1 MYNIFKRPMFKLGGM
16 TQGTGIMS
24 HVESRP
30 QYFNGG
36 RIMAQGGYDPR
47 GTYFGYGADPRGTY
61 FGPGPTKISPI
72 GSVGSINPVNT
83 VADIEALTGTGT
95 GQSQSAFEKGQA
107 ARREAMNRAVKYG
120 KYIPAAAST
129 ASQFGA
135 GFLGPTV
142 TGGLATL
149 GTIAA
154 PIAAVGTLAYAGRAR
169 NQSELDYIKNNIP
182 PSEASGEGDYDAYMA
197 GKTAAYNEGV
207 AKGEKELSFLETFTG
222 SKSKDKSIDTNLSL
236 SGINQFKGISGKGT
250 ITTSVD
256 PLTGDLIDNTT
267 GEVIKSEE
275 KPEQKSDAA
284 KPAVYKETD
293 PRAEIKKEADLIRE
307 TIGDDLGE
315 GELALIIS
323 RALATPGKIADKI
336 RAATELAIP
345 FAKEK
350 RKGKREIA
358 LKAYEAFK
366 DKEKTQIAAGKK
378 GEVGQLVDTY
388 VTGKI
393 KSGDKR
399 DPAIIANEFIE
410 ERYLGAGKE
419 EGALQRVIFS
429 EDYKNDIR
437 PAIVKI
443 NKLERQKQSTGK
455 LSKDEQKMLD
465 DSKAII
471 NQAVKKYPQFKEL
484 ITTETLAIGGRVGL
498 AEGTQPEPVI
508 EETVMKEGPSD
519 VAIKPVNK
527 LSYAELR
534 DRLPKEITDDIVQ
547 LVASSEEALQDF
559 AYIRTQRDINDFNVK
574 YGVNLILPATR

>member
-1 MYNIFKRPMFKLGGM
+1 MYNVFKRPMFKMGGM

-24 HVESRP
+24 HVEPRP
-30 QYFNGG
+30 QYFGGG

-83 VADIEALTGTGT
+83 IADIEALTGTGT

-135 GFLGPTV
+135 GFLGPAV

-154 PIAAVGTLAYAGRAR
+154 PIAAVGTLAYAGRPR
-169 NQSELDYIKNNIP
+169 NQSELNYIKNTIP

-207 AKGEKELSFLETFTG
+207 AKGEKELTFFEGLTKPKTTETTG
-222 SKSKDKSIDTNLSL
+222 PASSVAGL
-236 SGINQFKGISGKGT
+236 NQFRGITGKGT

-256 PLTGDLIDNTT
+256 ELTGDLIDNTT

-275 KPEQKSDAA
+275 KPEQKPDAA

-307 TIGDDLGE
+307 TIGDDLGG

-378 GEVGQLVDTY
+378 GEVGQLIDTY
-388 VTGKI
+388 VAGKI
-393 KSGDKR
+393 KAGDKR
-399 DPAIIANEFIE
+399 SPELIANEFIE

-419 EGALQRVIFS
+419 EGALQKNVFF
-429 EDYKNDIR
+429 EDYKSEIK
-437 PAIVKI
+437 PAIVKV
-443 NKLERQKQSTGK
+443 NKYERQKQLTGK
-455 LSKDEQKMLD
+455 LSKEEQKMFD
-465 DSKAII
+465 EAKFTVD
-471 NQAVKKYPQFKEL
+471 QYVKKYPQFKQY
-484 ITTETLAIGGRVGL
+484 ITTENLATGGRVGL

-534 DRLPKEITDDIVQ
+534 DRLPKEITDDIIQ
-547 LVASSEEALQDF
+547 LIANSEEALQDF
-559 AYIRTQRDINDFNVK
+559 SYIRTQRDINDFNVK

>member
-1 MYNIFKRPMFKLGGM
+1 MFKLGGM

-47 GTYFGYGADPRGTY
+47 GVYFGYGADPRGTY
-61 FGPGPTKISPI
+61 FGPGTKPTTTFNPI
-72 GSVGSINPVNT
+72 NT
-83 VADIEALTGTGT
+83 ATDIEALTGTGT

-120 KYIPAAAST
+120 KYIPAAAAT
-129 ASQFGA
+129 ASEFGA
-135 GFLGPTV
+135 GFLGPAV

-154 PIAAVGTLAYAGRAR
+154 PIAAAGTLAYAGRAR

-222 SKSKDKSIDTNLSL
+222 SKSKAKSIDTDLSL
-236 SGINQFKGISGKGT
+236 SGINQFKGITGKGT

-256 PLTGDLIDNTT
+256 PVTGDIIDNTT

-284 KPAVYKETD
+284 RPATYKETN
-293 PRAEIKKEADLIRE
+293 PREEIQKEADLIRE
-307 TIGDDLGE
+307 AIGEDFGSGE
-315 GELALIIS
+315 AALIIS

-345 FAKEK
+345 IAKEK
-350 RKGKREIA
+350 RKGNRDVV
-358 LKAYEAFK
+358 LKAYEAYK

-378 GEVGQLVDTY
+378 GEVGQLIEQY
-388 VTGKI
+388 VAGKI
-393 KSGDKR
+393 KAGDKR
-399 DPAIIANEFIE
+399 DPAIITNEFIE

-419 EGALQRVIFS
+419 ESALQKVIFS
-429 EDYKNDIR
+429 EDYKSTIKPSLD
-437 PAIVKI
+437 KL
-443 NKLERQKQSTGK
+443 NKYERQKELTGK
-455 LSKDEQKMLD
+455 LSKEEQKMLD
-465 DSKAII
+465 EAKFTVGQYI
-471 NQAVKKYPQFKEL
+471 KKYPQFKQYM
-484 ITTETLAIGGRVGL
+484 TSETFATGGRVNL
-498 AEGTQPEPVI
+498 AEGTQPESVI

-534 DRLPKEITDDIVQ
+534 DRLPKEITNDIVQ
-547 LVASSEEALQDF
+547 LISKSEEALQEF

-574 YGVNLILPATR
+574 YGVNLVLPPTR

>member
-30 QYFNGG
+30 QYFGGG

-47 GTYFGYGADPRGTY
+47 GVYFGPGPDPRGTY
-61 FGPGPTKISPI
+61 FGPAPRS
-72 GSVGSINPVNT
+72 
-83 VADIEALTGTGT
+83 TGTTGMFDPFNPNPRPTTISGT
-95 GQSQSAFEKGQA
+95 LPAEQKGLEFRQKIAEQA
-107 ARREAMNRAVKYG
+107 TRFG
-120 KYIPAAAST
+120 KSVPKMTST
-129 ASQFGA
+129 ALGFGR
-135 GFLGPTV
+135 GFLGPAVTSGLGV
-142 TGGLATL
+142 TGL
-149 GTIAA
+149 IAA
-154 PIAAVGTLAYAGRAR
+154 PIATVGALAYAGRPR
-169 NQSELDYIKNNIP
+169 NQSELDYIKNTIP

-207 AKGEKELSFLETFTG
+207 AKGEKELTFFEGLTKPKTTETTG
-222 SKSKDKSIDTNLSL
+222 PAPSVTGL
-236 SGINQFKGISGKGT
+236 NQFRGITGKGT

-256 PLTGDLIDNTT
+256 ELTGDIIDNTT

-275 KPEQKSDAA
+275 APAPKSDAA
-284 KPAVYKETD
+284 KPATYKETD

-307 TIGDDLGE
+307 TIGDEASG
-315 GELALIIS
+315 GELALIVS
-323 RALATPGKIADKI
+323 RALATPGTIADKI

-345 FAKEK
+345 LVKEK
-350 RKGKREIA
+350 RKGRREIA
-358 LKAYEAFK
+358 LKAYESFK
-366 DKEKTQIAAGKK
+366 DKEKAQIAAGKK
-378 GEVGQLVDTY
+378 GELGQLIDQY
-388 VTGKI
+388 VEGKRTE
-393 KSGDKR
+393 GDKR
-399 DPAIIANEFIE
+399 PEATIRKEFIE

-419 EGALQRVIFS
+419 ESALQRVIFS

-437 PAIVKI
+437 PAIVKV

-455 LSKDEQKMLD
+455 LSKEEQKMLD
-465 DSKAII
+465 DSKAIL
-471 NQAVKKYPQFKEL
+471 NQAIKKYPQFKEL
-484 ITTETLAIGGRVGL
+484 ITTETLATGGRVGL

-527 LSYAELR
+527 LSYSELR

>member
-16 TQGTGIMS
+16 TQGPGIMS

-30 QYFNGG
+30 QYFGGG

-83 VADIEALTGTGT
+83 IADIEALTGTGT

-154 PIAAVGTLAYAGRAR
+154 PIAAVGTLAYAGRPR
-169 NQSELDYIKNNIP
+169 NQSELNYIKNTIP

-207 AKGEKELSFLETFTG
+207 AKGEKELTFFEGLTKPKTTETTG
-222 SKSKDKSIDTNLSL
+222 PASSVAGL
-236 SGINQFKGISGKGT
+236 NQFRGITGKGT

-256 PLTGDLIDNTT
+256 ELTGDLIDNTT

-275 KPEQKSDAA
+275 KPEQKPDAA

-307 TIGDDLGE
+307 TIGDDLGG

-378 GEVGQLVDTY
+378 GEVGQLIDTY
-388 VTGKI
+388 VAGKI
-393 KSGDKR
+393 KAGDKR
-399 DPAIIANEFIE
+399 SPELIANEFIE

-419 EGALQRVIFS
+419 EGALQKVIFS
-429 EDYKNDIR
+429 EDYKSTIK
-437 PAIVKI
+437 PAVD
-443 NKLERQKQSTGK
+443 KLNRYQRQKQLTGK
-455 LSKDEQKMLD
+455 LSKEEQKMLD
-465 DSKAII
+465 EAKFTVDQYI
-471 NQAVKKYPQFKEL
+471 KKYPQFKQY
-484 ITTETLAIGGRVGL
+484 ITTETLATGGRVGL
-498 AEGTQPEPVI
+498 AEGTQPESVI

-527 LSYAELR
+527 LSYPELR

-547 LVASSEEALQDF
+547 LIANSEEALQDF
-559 AYIRTQRDINDFNVK
+559 SYIRTQRDINDFNVM

>member
-24 HVESRP
+24 HVEPRP

-72 GSVGSINPVNT
+72 GSINPVNT

-107 ARREAMNRAVKYG
+107 ARREAMNKAVKYG
-120 KYIPAAAST
+120 KYSPAAAST

-154 PIAAVGTLAYAGRAR
+154 PIAAVGTLAYAGRPR
-169 NQSELDYIKNNIP
+169 NQSELNYIKNTIP

-207 AKGEKELSFLETFTG
+207 AKGEKELGFFEGFT
-222 SKSKDKSIDTNLSL
+222 KSKTTETTGPVPSTTGL
-236 SGINQFKGISGKGT
+236 NQFRGITGQGT

-275 KPEQKSDAA
+275 KPEQKPDAA
-284 KPAVYKETD
+284 KPAVYKEAD

-307 TIGDDLGE
+307 TIGDEASG
-315 GELALIIS
+315 GELALIVS
-323 RALATPGKIADKI
+323 RALATPGTIADKI

-345 FAKEK
+345 LVKEK
-350 RKGKREIA
+350 RKGRREIA

-484 ITTETLAIGGRVGL
+484 ITTETLATGGRVGL

>member
-1 MYNIFKRPMFKLGGM
+1 MFKMGGM

-24 HVESRP
+24 HVEPRS
-30 QYFNGG
+30 QYFGGG
-36 RIMAQGGYDPR
+36 RIMAAYGYNPLQI
-47 GTYFGYGADPRGTY
+47 GY
-61 FGPGPTKISPI
+61 SPI
-72 GSVGSINPVNT
+72 GQIGYTPRIGYTPTGTSIPSSPINT
-83 VADIEALTGTGT
+83 ITDIEALTGTGT

-154 PIAAVGTLAYAGRAR
+154 PIAAVGTLAYAGRPR
-169 NQSELDYIKNNIP
+169 NQSELNYIKNTIP

-207 AKGEKELSFLETFTG
+207 AKGEKELTFFEGFTKPKTTETTG
-222 SKSKDKSIDTNLSL
+222 PASSVTGL
-236 SGINQFKGISGKGT
+236 NQFRGITGKGT

-256 PLTGDLIDNTT
+256 ELTGDLIDNTT

-275 KPEQKSDAA
+275 KPEQKPDAA

-307 TIGDDLGE
+307 TIGDDLGG

-378 GEVGQLVDTY
+378 GEVGQLIDTY
-388 VTGKI
+388 VAGKI
-393 KSGDKR
+393 KAGDKR
-399 DPAIIANEFIE
+399 SPELIANEFIE

-419 EGALQRVIFS
+419 EGALQKVIFS
-429 EDYKNDIR
+429 EDYKSTIK
-437 PAIVKI
+437 PAVD
-443 NKLERQKQSTGK
+443 KLNRYQRQKQLTGK
-455 LSKDEQKMLD
+455 LSKEEQKMLD
-465 DSKAII
+465 EAKFTVDQYI
-471 NQAVKKYPQFKEL
+471 KKYPQFKQY
-484 ITTETLAIGGRVGL
+484 ITTETLATGGRVGL
-498 AEGTQPEPVI
+498 AEGTQPESVI
-508 EETVMKEGPSD
+508 EETIMKEGPSD

-527 LSYAELR
+527 LSYPELR

-547 LVASSEEALQDF
+547 LIANSEEALQDF
-559 AYIRTQRDINDFNVK
+559 SYIRTQRDINDFNVK

>member
-1 MYNIFKRPMFKLGGM
+1 MYNIFKRPMFKMGGM

-24 HVESRP
+24 HVEPRP
-30 QYFNGG
+30 QYFGGG
-36 RIMAQGGYDPR
+36 RIMAAYGYNPLQI
-47 GTYFGYGADPRGTY
+47 GY
-61 FGPGPTKISPI
+61 SPI
-72 GSVGSINPVNT
+72 GQIGYTPRIGYTPTGTSIPSSPINT
-83 VADIEALTGTGT
+83 ITDIEALTGTGT

-154 PIAAVGTLAYAGRAR
+154 PIAAVGTLAYAGRPR
-169 NQSELDYIKNNIP
+169 NQSELNYIKNTIP

-207 AKGEKELSFLETFTG
+207 AKGEKELTFFEGLTKPKTTETTG
-222 SKSKDKSIDTNLSL
+222 PASSVAGL
-236 SGINQFKGISGKGT
+236 NQFRGITGKGT

-256 PLTGDLIDNTT
+256 ELTGDLIDNTT

-275 KPEQKSDAA
+275 KPEQKPDAA

-293 PRAEIKKEADLIRE
+293 SRTEIKKEADLIRE
-307 TIGDDLGE
+307 TIGDDLGG

-378 GEVGQLVDTY
+378 GEVGQLIDTY
-388 VTGKI
+388 VAGKI
-393 KSGDKR
+393 KAGDKR
-399 DPAIIANEFIE
+399 SPELIANEFIE

-419 EGALQRVIFS
+419 EGALQKNVFF
-429 EDYKNDIR
+429 EDYKSEIK
-437 PAIVKI
+437 PAIVKV
-443 NKLERQKQSTGK
+443 NKYERQKQLTGK
-455 LSKDEQKMLD
+455 LSKEEQKMFD
-465 DSKAII
+465 EAKFTVD
-471 NQAVKKYPQFKEL
+471 QYVKKYPQFKQY
-484 ITTETLAIGGRVGL
+484 ITTENLATGGRVGL
-498 AEGTQPEPVI
+498 AEGTQSEPVI

>member
-1 MYNIFKRPMFKLGGM
+1 MYNIFKRPMFKMGGM

-24 HVESRP
+24 HVEPRP
-30 QYFNGG
+30 QYFGGG

-83 VADIEALTGTGT
+83 IADIEALTGTGT

-154 PIAAVGTLAYAGRAR
+154 PIAAVGTLAYAGRPR
-169 NQSELDYIKNNIP
+169 NQSELNYIKNTIP

-207 AKGEKELSFLETFTG
+207 AKGEKELTFFEGFTKPKTTETTG
-222 SKSKDKSIDTNLSL
+222 PASSVTGL
-236 SGINQFKGISGKGT
+236 NQFRGITGKGT

-256 PLTGDLIDNTT
+256 ELTGDLIDNTT

-275 KPEQKSDAA
+275 KPEQKPDAA
-284 KPAVYKETD
+284 KPAVYKEAD

-307 TIGDDLGE
+307 TIGDDLGG

-378 GEVGQLVDTY
+378 GEVGQLIDTY
-388 VTGKI
+388 VAGKI
-393 KSGDKR
+393 KAGDKR
-399 DPAIIANEFIE
+399 SPELIANEFIE

-419 EGALQRVIFS
+419 EGALQKNVFF
-429 EDYKNDIR
+429 EDYKSEIK
-437 PAIVKI
+437 PAIVKV
-443 NKLERQKQSTGK
+443 NKYERQKQLTGK
-455 LSKDEQKMLD
+455 LSKEEQKMFD
-465 DSKAII
+465 EAKFTVD
-471 NQAVKKYPQFKEL
+471 QYVKKYPQFKQY
-484 ITTETLAIGGRVGL
+484 ITTENLATGGRVGL
-498 AEGTQPEPVI
+498 AEGTQPESVI
-508 EETVMKEGPSD
+508 EETIMKEGPSD

-527 LSYAELR
+527 LSYPELR

-547 LVASSEEALQDF
+547 LIANSEEALQDF
-559 AYIRTQRDINDFNVK
+559 SYIRTQRDINDFNVK

>member
-1 MYNIFKRPMFKLGGM
+1 MFKLGGM

-24 HVESRP
+24 HVEPRP

-72 GSVGSINPVNT
+72 GSINPVNT

-154 PIAAVGTLAYAGRAR
+154 PIAAFGTLAYAGRPR
-169 NQSELDYIKNNIP
+169 NQSELNYIKNTIP

-207 AKGEKELSFLETFTG
+207 AKGEKELGFFEGFSKPTTPETTG
-222 SKSKDKSIDTNLSL
+222 PVPSTTGL
-236 SGINQFKGISGKGT
+236 NQFRGITGQGT

-275 KPEQKSDAA
+275 KPEQKPDAA
-284 KPAVYKETD
+284 KPAVYKEAD

-307 TIGDDLGE
+307 TIGDEASG
-315 GELALIIS
+315 GELALIVS
-323 RALATPGKIADKI
+323 RALATPGTIADKI

-345 FAKEK
+345 LVKEK
-350 RKGKREIA
+350 RKGRREIA

-471 NQAVKKYPQFKEL
+471 NQAIKKYPQFKEL
-484 ITTETLAIGGRVGL
+484 ITTETLATGGRVGL

-508 EETVMKEGPSD
+508 EETVMKEGSSD

>member
-24 HVESRP
+24 HVEPRP

-61 FGPGPTKISPI
+61 FGPGAKPTTTF
-72 GSVGSINPVNT
+72 NPVNT

-107 ARREAMNRAVKYG
+107 ARREAMNRAVKFG
-120 KYIPAAAST
+120 KYVPAAAST

-135 GFLGPTV
+135 GFLGPAV
-142 TGGLATL
+142 TGGLTTL
-149 GTIAA
+149 GLTTGLVA
-154 PIAAVGTLAYAGRAR
+154 PIAGLAYAGRPR
-169 NQSELDYIKNNIP
+169 NQSELNYIKNTIP

-207 AKGEKELSFLETFTG
+207 AKGEKELGFFEGFSKPTTPETTG
-222 SKSKDKSIDTNLSL
+222 PVPSTTGL
-236 SGINQFKGISGKGT
+236 NQFRGITGQGT

-275 KPEQKSDAA
+275 KPEQKPDAA
-284 KPAVYKETD
+284 KPAVYKEAD

-307 TIGDDLGE
+307 TIGDEASG
-315 GELALIIS
+315 GELALIVS
-323 RALATPGKIADKI
+323 RALATPGTIADKI

-345 FAKEK
+345 LVKEK
-350 RKGKREIA
+350 RKGRREIA

-378 GEVGQLVDTY
+378 GDVGQLVDTY

-437 PAIVKI
+437 PAIVKV

-455 LSKDEQKMLD
+455 LSKEEQKMLD
-465 DSKAII
+465 DSKAIL
-471 NQAVKKYPQFKEL
+471 NQAIKKYPQFKEL
-484 ITTETLAIGGRVGL
+484 ITTETLATGGRVGL

-527 LSYAELR
+527 LSYSELR

>member
-1 MYNIFKRPMFKLGGM
+1 MFKLGGM

-24 HVESRP
+24 HVEPRAK
-30 QYFNGG
+30 YFNGG

-61 FGPGPTKISPI
+61 FGPGVKPTTTL
-72 GSVGSINPVNT
+72 NPVNT

-107 ARREAMNRAVKYG
+107 ARREAMNRAIKYG

-142 TGGLATL
+142 TGGLGIAGL
-149 GTIAA
+149 FAA
-154 PIAAVGTLAYAGRAR
+154 PIATVGALAYAGRAR
-169 NQSELDYIKNNIP
+169 NQSELDYIKNTIP
-182 PSEASGEGDYDAYMA
+182 PSEASSEGEYDAYMA

-207 AKGEKELSFLETFTG
+207 AKGEKELTFFESVTKPTTSETKGVTPSVTG
-222 SKSKDKSIDTNLSL
+222 LNEFR
-236 SGINQFKGISGKGT
+236 GITGKGT

-256 PLTGDLIDNTT
+256 PVTGDIVDNTT

-275 KPEQKSDAA
+275 TPVSKPDAA

-293 PRAEIKKEADLIRE
+293 PRAEIKKEIELIKE
-307 TIGDDLGE
+307 SVGDEAGG
-315 GELALIIS
+315 GELALIVS
-323 RALATPGKIADKI
+323 RALATPGTIADKI

-345 FAKEK
+345 LVKEK
-350 RKGKREIA
+350 RKGRREIA

-378 GEVGQLVDTY
+378 GETGQLIDEY
-388 VTGKI
+388 VRTK
-393 KSGDKR
+393 KEAGDKR
-399 DPAIIANEFIE
+399 PEAIIRQEFIE
-410 ERYLGAGKE
+410 ERFLGTGKE
-419 EGALQRVIFS
+419 EAALQKLIFS
-429 EDYKNDIR
+429 EDYKTKIS
-437 PAIVKI
+437 PALD
-443 NKLERQKQSTGK
+443 KLNRYERQKQLTGK
-455 LSKDEQKMLD
+455 LSKEEQKMFD
-465 DSKAII
+465 EAKFTVD
-471 NQAVKKYPQFKEL
+471 QYVKKYPQFKQYM
-484 ITTETLAIGGRVGL
+484 TTETLATGGRVGL

-519 VAIKPVNK
+519 VAVKPVNK

-547 LVASSEEALQDF
+547 LIANSEEALQEF

-574 YGVNLILPATR
+574 YGVNLILPSTR

>member
-1 MYNIFKRPMFKLGGM
+1 MFKLGGM

-24 HVESRP
+24 HVEPRP

-61 FGPGPTKISPI
+61 FGPGAKPTTTF
-72 GSVGSINPVNT
+72 NPVNT

-107 ARREAMNRAVKYG
+107 ARREAMNRAVKFG
-120 KYIPAAAST
+120 KYVPAAAST

-135 GFLGPTV
+135 GFLGPAV
-142 TGGLATL
+142 TGGLTTL
-149 GTIAA
+149 GLTTGLVA
-154 PIAAVGTLAYAGRAR
+154 PIAGLAYAGRPR
-169 NQSELDYIKNNIP
+169 NQSELNYIKNTIP

-207 AKGEKELSFLETFTG
+207 AKGEKELGFFEGFSKPTTPETTG
-222 SKSKDKSIDTNLSL
+222 PVPSTTGL
-236 SGINQFKGISGKGT
+236 NQFRGITGQGT

-275 KPEQKSDAA
+275 KPEQKPDAA
-284 KPAVYKETD
+284 KPAVYKEAD

-307 TIGDDLGE
+307 TIGDEASG
-315 GELALIIS
+315 GELALIVS
-323 RALATPGKIADKI
+323 RALATPGTIADKI

-345 FAKEK
+345 LVKEK
-350 RKGKREIA
+350 RKGRREIA

-378 GEVGQLVDTY
+378 GDVGQLVDTY

-437 PAIVKI
+437 PAIVKV

-455 LSKDEQKMLD
+455 LSKEEQKMLD
-465 DSKAII
+465 DSKAIL
-471 NQAVKKYPQFKEL
+471 NQAIKKYPQFKEL
-484 ITTETLAIGGRVGL
+484 ITTETLATGGRVGL

-527 LSYAELR
+527 LSYSELR

>member
-1 MYNIFKRPMFKLGGM
+1 MYNIFKRPMFKMGGM

-24 HVESRP
+24 HVEPRP
-30 QYFNGG
+30 QYFGGG

-83 VADIEALTGTGT
+83 IADIEALTGTGT

-154 PIAAVGTLAYAGRAR
+154 PIAAVGTLAYAGRPR
-169 NQSELDYIKNNIP
+169 NQSELNYIKNTIP

-207 AKGEKELSFLETFTG
+207 AKGEKELTFFEGLTKPKTTETTG
-222 SKSKDKSIDTNLSL
+222 PASSVAGL
-236 SGINQFKGISGKGT
+236 NQFRGITGKGT

-256 PLTGDLIDNTT
+256 ELTGDLIDNTT

-275 KPEQKSDAA
+275 KPEQKPDAA

-307 TIGDDLGE
+307 TIGDDLGG

-378 GEVGQLVDTY
+378 GEVGQLIDTY
-388 VTGKI
+388 VAGKI
-393 KSGDKR
+393 KAGDKR
-399 DPAIIANEFIE
+399 SPELIANEFIE

-419 EGALQRVIFS
+419 EGALQKVIFS
-429 EDYKNDIR
+429 EDYKSTIK
-437 PAIVKI
+437 PAVD
-443 NKLERQKQSTGK
+443 KLNRYQRQKQLTGK
-455 LSKDEQKMLD
+455 LSKEEQKMLD
-465 DSKAII
+465 EAKFTVDQYI
-471 NQAVKKYPQFKEL
+471 KKYPQFKQY
-484 ITTETLAIGGRVGL
+484 ITTETLATGGRVGL

-527 LSYAELR
+527 LSYPELR

-547 LVASSEEALQDF
+547 LIANSEEALQDF
-559 AYIRTQRDINDFNVK
+559 SYIRTQRDINDFNVK

>member
-1 MYNIFKRPMFKLGGM
+1 MYNIFKRPMFKMGGM

-24 HVESRP
+24 HVEPRP
-30 QYFNGG
+30 QYFGGG

-61 FGPGPTKISPI
+61 FGPGTKPTTTFNPI
-72 GSVGSINPVNT
+72 NT
-83 VADIEALTGTGT
+83 ATDIEALTGTGT

-107 ARREAMNRAVKYG
+107 ARRAALNKTIKYG
-120 KYIPAAAST
+120 KYIPAAASA

-135 GFLGPTV
+135 GFLGPAVTTGLGV
-142 TGGLATL
+142 TGL
-149 GTIAA
+149 IAA
-154 PIAAVGTLAYAGRAR
+154 PIATVGALAYAGRPR
-169 NQSELDYIKNNIP
+169 NQSELDYIKNTIP

-207 AKGEKELSFLETFTG
+207 AKGEKELTFFEGLTKPKTTETTG
-222 SKSKDKSIDTNLSL
+222 PAPSVTGL
-236 SGINQFKGISGKGT
+236 NQFRGVTGQGT

-256 PLTGDLIDNTT
+256 ELTGDLIDNTT

-275 KPEQKSDAA
+275 KPEQKPDAA
-284 KPAVYKETD
+284 KPAVYKEAD

-307 TIGDDLGE
+307 TIGDEASG
-315 GELALIIS
+315 GELALIVS
-323 RALATPGKIADKI
+323 RALATPGTIADKI

-345 FAKEK
+345 LVKEK

-378 GEVGQLVDTY
+378 GEVGQLIDTY
-388 VTGKI
+388 VAGKI
-393 KSGDKR
+393 KAGDKR
-399 DPAIIANEFIE
+399 SPELIANEFIE
-410 ERYLGAGKE
+410 ERYLGAGKDE
-419 EGALQRVIFS
+419 SNLQRAIFT

-437 PAIVKI
+437 PAIIKV
-443 NKLERQKQSTGK
+443 NKLERQKQLTGK
-455 LSKDEQKMLD
+455 LSKEEQKMLD
-465 DSKAII
+465 ESKITV
-471 NQAVKKYPQFKEL
+471 NQYIKKYPQFKEL
-484 ITTETLAIGGRVGL
+484 MTTETLATGGRVGL

-527 LSYAELR
+527 LSYSELR

>member
-1 MYNIFKRPMFKLGGM
+1 M
-16 TQGTGIMS
+16 
-24 HVESRP
+24 
-30 QYFNGG
+30 
-36 RIMAQGGYDPR
+36 
-47 GTYFGYGADPRGTY
+47 
-61 FGPGPTKISPI
+61 
-72 GSVGSINPVNT
+72 
-83 VADIEALTGTGT
+83 
-95 GQSQSAFEKGQA
+95 
-107 ARREAMNRAVKYG
+107 
-120 KYIPAAAST
+120 
-129 ASQFGA
+129 
-135 GFLGPTV
+135 
-142 TGGLATL
+142 
-149 GTIAA
+149 
-154 PIAAVGTLAYAGRAR
+154 
-169 NQSELDYIKNNIP
+169 
-182 PSEASGEGDYDAYMA
+182 
-197 GKTAAYNEGV
+197 
-207 AKGEKELSFLETFTG
+207 
-222 SKSKDKSIDTNLSL
+222 
-236 SGINQFKGISGKGT
+236 
-250 ITTSVD
+250 
-256 PLTGDLIDNTT
+256 
-267 GEVIKSEE
+267 
-275 KPEQKSDAA
+275 
-284 KPAVYKETD
+284 
-293 PRAEIKKEADLIRE
+293 
-307 TIGDDLGE
+307 
-315 GELALIIS
+315 
-323 RALATPGKIADKI
+323 
-336 RAATELAIP
+336 
-345 FAKEK
+345 
-350 RKGKREIA
+350 
-358 LKAYEAFK
+358 
-366 DKEKTQIAAGKK
+366 
-378 GEVGQLVDTY
+378 VDTY

-471 NQAVKKYPQFKEL
+471 NQAIKKYPQFKEL
-484 ITTETLAIGGRVGL
+484 ITTETLATGGRVGL

>member
-30 QYFNGG
+30 QYFGGG
-36 RIMAQGGYDPR
+36 RIMAQLGY
-47 GTYFGYGADPRGTY
+47 DPRGTY
-61 FGPGPTKISPI
+61 FGPGPDPRGTYFGPAPRS
-72 GSVGSINPVNT
+72 
-83 VADIEALTGTGT
+83 TGTTGMFDPFNPNPRPTTISGT
-95 GQSQSAFEKGQA
+95 LPAEERGLA
-107 ARREAMNRAVKYG
+107 ARQKIAEQATRFGRAVPK
-120 KYIPAAAST
+120 ITST
-129 ASQFGA
+129 ALGFGR
-135 GFLGPTV
+135 GFLGPAV
-142 TGGLATL
+142 TGGLGVTGL
-149 GTIAA
+149 IAA
-154 PIAAVGTLAYAGRAR
+154 PIATVGALAYAGRPR
-169 NQSELDYIKNNIP
+169 NQTELDYIKNTIP

-207 AKGEKELSFLETFTG
+207 AKGEKELTFFEGLTKPKTTETTG
-222 SKSKDKSIDTNLSL
+222 PAPSVTGL
-236 SGINQFKGISGKGT
+236 NQFRGITGKGT

-256 PLTGDLIDNTT
+256 ELTGDIIDNTT

-275 KPEQKSDAA
+275 VPPPKSDAA
-284 KPAVYKETD
+284 KPATYKETD

-307 TIGDDLGE
+307 TIGDDLGG

-378 GEVGQLVDTY
+378 GEVGQLIDTY
-388 VTGKI
+388 VAGKI
-393 KSGDKR
+393 KAGDKR
-399 DPAIIANEFIE
+399 SPELIANEFIE

-419 EGALQRVIFS
+419 EGALQKVIFS
-429 EDYKNDIR
+429 EDYKSTIK
-437 PAIVKI
+437 PAVD
-443 NKLERQKQSTGK
+443 KLNRYQRQKQLTGK
-455 LSKDEQKMLD
+455 LSKEEQKMLD
-465 DSKAII
+465 EAKFTVDQYI
-471 NQAVKKYPQFKEL
+471 KKYPQFKQY
-484 ITTETLAIGGRVGL
+484 ITTETLATGGRVGL
-498 AEGTQPEPVI
+498 AEGTQPESVI
-508 EETVMKEGPSD
+508 EETIMKEGPSD

-527 LSYAELR
+527 LSYPELR

-547 LVASSEEALQDF
+547 LIANSEEALQDF
-559 AYIRTQRDINDFNVK
+559 SYIRTQRDINDFNVK

>member
-1 MYNIFKRPMFKLGGM
+1 
-16 TQGTGIMS
+16 
-24 HVESRP
+24 
-30 QYFNGG
+30 
-36 RIMAQGGYDPR
+36 
-47 GTYFGYGADPRGTY
+47 
-61 FGPGPTKISPI
+61 
-72 GSVGSINPVNT
+72 
-83 VADIEALTGTGT
+83 
-95 GQSQSAFEKGQA
+95 
-107 ARREAMNRAVKYG
+107 MNRAVKYG

-154 PIAAVGTLAYAGRAR
+154 PIAAVGTLAYAGRPR
-169 NQSELDYIKNNIP
+169 NQSELNYIKNTIP

-207 AKGEKELSFLETFTG
+207 AKGEKELGFFEGFT
-222 SKSKDKSIDTNLSL
+222 KSKTTETTGPVPSTTGL
-236 SGINQFKGISGKGT
+236 NQFRGITGQGT

-275 KPEQKSDAA
+275 KPEQKPDAA

-307 TIGDDLGE
+307 TIGDEASG
-315 GELALIIS
+315 GELALIVS
-323 RALATPGKIADKI
+323 RALATPGTIADKI

-345 FAKEK
+345 LVKEK
-350 RKGKREIA
+350 RKGRREIA

-471 NQAVKKYPQFKEL
+471 NQAIKKYPQFKEL
-484 ITTETLAIGGRVGL
+484 ITTETLATGGRVGL

>member
-1 MYNIFKRPMFKLGGM
+1 MFKMGGM

-24 HVESRP
+24 HVEPRS
-30 QYFNGG
+30 QYFGGG

-83 VADIEALTGTGT
+83 IADIEALTGTGT

-154 PIAAVGTLAYAGRAR
+154 PIAAVGTLAYAGRPR
-169 NQSELDYIKNNIP
+169 NQSELNYIKNTIP

-207 AKGEKELSFLETFTG
+207 AKGEKELTFFEGLSKPKTTETTG
-222 SKSKDKSIDTNLSL
+222 PASSVAGL
-236 SGINQFKGISGKGT
+236 NQFRGITGKGT

-256 PLTGDLIDNTT
+256 ELTGDLIDNTT

-275 KPEQKSDAA
+275 KPEQKPDAA

-307 TIGDDLGE
+307 TIGDDLGG

-378 GEVGQLVDTY
+378 GEVGQLIDTY
-388 VTGKI
+388 VAGKI
-393 KSGDKR
+393 KAGDKR
-399 DPAIIANEFIE
+399 SPELIANEFIE

-419 EGALQRVIFS
+419 EGALQKVIFS
-429 EDYKNDIR
+429 EDYKSTIK
-437 PAIVKI
+437 PAVD
-443 NKLERQKQSTGK
+443 KLNRYQRQKQLTGK
-455 LSKDEQKMLD
+455 LSKEEQKMLD
-465 DSKAII
+465 EAKFTVDQYI
-471 NQAVKKYPQFKEL
+471 KKYPQFKQY
-484 ITTETLAIGGRVGL
+484 ITTETLATGGRVGL
-498 AEGTQPEPVI
+498 AEGTQPESVI

-527 LSYAELR
+527 LSYPELR

-547 LVASSEEALQDF
+547 LIANSEEALQDF
-559 AYIRTQRDINDFNVK
+559 SYIRTQRDINDFNVK